1 MAMFGEIDTN
11 RKTAIYIR
19 ISTQMQQTDRQRE
32 ELLQYAKQC
41 GIAINEAEDIYT
53 DIISGFKDGEAR
65 PSYSILKQKVEDG
78 VYRQILFSEFSRLDR
93 KPSNLLKSIEYY
105 QSKDVYLYFSKQHL
119 WVRDKSDIA
128 TQIMVSVLA
137 VMSQYEVELFTARGI
152 DGKISAIKNR
162 GVAQGGFTA
171 YGYRSNEVD
180 KRLEINEDEADV
192 VRRIYQY
199 YIDGKSSIEIS
210 EILNAED
217 IPAPYKT
224 RIEES
229 GKKRIAKGLSTK
241 DYQFD
246 VEKIKWR
253 PSTISRLVKN
263 ELYIGKRSFLFH
275 EPDPSNPLRAD
286 KRNDRKLLTSFEQ
299 EEPSLCIVDK
309 ETYNQVQ
316 QIIAERAYNKN
327 LGQRYD
333 NLLKSLLR
341 CGDCGGRYSVGGG
354 QGDRKYKCYGTVNRK
369 DKPKTCINGT
379 EVQMKR
385 LDGLVIQLC
394 IAKFA
399 NYDMEHET
407 SRRIE
412 EIDKEMAEKKDLA
425 IRQEA
430 KIKSES
436 DKLDAYIGR
445 MSRIVEDE
453 DRARSIIAAELK
465 NFKEVE
471 SELRKSVARLR
482 SELAELKSK
491 RSALVKMKR
500 DTNLVA
506 RQGEIR
512 KNKELVK
519 EYVHEFISEITL
531 HRMTKLWSLVIV
543 HFVDG
548 GEMWGTV
555 KNARYRKDEM
565 FYDPFYCAC
574 PEYTSWFLNNQ
585 YLSLT
590 YNRETKTI
598 TYNGQSE
605 ILNADY
611 GHGVVEAGTY
621 TPEEFN
627 AVLKSVGWI
636 GSYPPYQF
644 EKQKKR

>member
-78 VYRQILFSEFSRLDR
+78 VYQQILFSEFSRLDR

-171 YGYRSNEVD
+171 YGYRSNEID

-210 EILNAED
+210 EILNAEG

-286 KRNDRKLLTSFEQ
+286 KRKDRKLLTSFEQ

-327 LGQRYD
+327 LGLRYD
-333 NLLKSLLR
+333 NLLKPLLR

-354 QGDRKYKCYGTVNRK
+354 QGNRKYKCYGTINRK
-369 DKPKTCINGT
+369 DKPKTCSDGT

-394 IAKFA
+394 IRKFA
-399 NYDMEHET
+399 DYDLEHET
-407 SRRIE
+407 SKRIE

-425 IRQEA
+425 INQEA

-471 SELRKSVARLR
+471 SELRKSVVRLR
-482 SELAELKSK
+482 SELAVLKSK
-491 RSALVKMKR
+491 RSALVKMKG
-500 DTNLVA
+500 DANLMA
-506 RQGEIR
+506 RQNEIR
-512 KNKELVK
+512 KNRELVK

-555 KNARYRKDEM
+555 KNARYRKEEM
-565 FYDPFYCAC
+565 FYDPFYCSC

-585 YLSLT
+585 DLSLT

-605 ILNADY
+605 ILNTDY

-621 TPEEFN
+621 TPKEFN
-627 AVLKSVGWI
+627 AILKSLRWI

-644 EKQKKR
+644 EK

>member
-210 EILNAED
+210 EILNAEG

-224 RIEES
+224 RIEEA
-229 GKKRIAKGLSTK
+229 GKKRLAKGLSAK

-246 VEKIKWR
+246 VENIKWR

-275 EPDPSNPLRAD
+275 EPDPSNPLRVD
-286 KRNDRKLLTSFEQ
+286 KRKDRRLLTSFVQ
-299 EEPSLCIVDK
+299 EEPSLCIVDE
-309 ETYNQVQ
+309 ETFNQVQ
-316 QIIAERAYNKN
+316 QIIAERTYNKN
-327 LGQRYD
+327 LELRYD

-369 DKPKTCINGT
+369 DKPKTCTNGT

-399 NYDMEHET
+399 NYDLEHET

-412 EIDKEMAEKKDLA
+412 EIDKEMAEKNDLA
-425 IRQEA
+425 ITQEA
-430 KIKSES
+430 KIKSELE
-436 DKLDAYIGR
+436 KLTAFMR
-445 MSRIVEDE
+445 RTLRAVEDAE
-453 DRARSIIAAELK
+453 MAKLIIDEERGK
-465 NFKEVE
+465 YNKEE
-471 SELRKSVARLR
+471 AELRKSVARLR

-491 RSALVKMKR
+491 RNAVVKMKR
-500 DTNLVA
+500 DANLVA
-506 RQGEIR
+506 RQNEIR
-512 KNKELVK
+512 ENKELVE
-519 EYVHEFISEITL
+519 EYVHEFISKITL

-565 FYDPFYCAC
+565 FYDPFYCTC

-585 YLSLT
+585 DLSLT
-590 YNRETKTI
+590 YDRETKTI

-644 EKQKKR
+644 EKQNKR

>member
-1 MAMFGEIDTN
+1 
-11 RKTAIYIR
+11 
-19 ISTQMQQTDRQRE
+19 MQQTDRQRE

-78 VYRQILFSEFSRLDR
+78 VYQQILFSEFSRLDR

-171 YGYRSNEVD
+171 YGYRSNEID

-210 EILNAED
+210 EILNAEG

-286 KRNDRKLLTSFEQ
+286 KRKDRKLLTSFEQ

-327 LGQRYD
+327 LGLRYD
-333 NLLKSLLR
+333 NLLKPLLR

-354 QGDRKYKCYGTVNRK
+354 QGNRKYKCYGTINRK
-369 DKPKTCINGT
+369 DKPKTCSDGT

-394 IAKFA
+394 IRKFA
-399 NYDMEHET
+399 DYDLEHET
-407 SRRIE
+407 SKRIE

-425 IRQEA
+425 INQEA

-471 SELRKSVARLR
+471 SELRKSVVRLR
-482 SELAELKSK
+482 SELAVLKSK
-491 RSALVKMKR
+491 RSALVKMKG
-500 DTNLVA
+500 DANLMA
-506 RQGEIR
+506 RQNEIR
-512 KNKELVK
+512 KNRELVK

-555 KNARYRKDEM
+555 KNARYRKEEM
-565 FYDPFYCAC
+565 FYDPFCCSC

-585 YLSLT
+585 DLSLT

-605 ILNADY
+605 ILNTDY

-621 TPEEFN
+621 TPKEFN
-627 AVLKSVGWI
+627 AILKSLRWI

-644 EKQKKR
+644 EK